1 LAGAIDGRHYM
12 VHGAVSAVEHGDGRI
27 LGNRTSAYFVQK
39 WGTRMG
45 NVISLP
51 FLASGIGFP
60 FRIPYYMRQTLKP
73 MPGETVDCWSIFGG
87 DGGMISWMIEGNN
100 GLYRFSK

>member
-1 LAGAIDGRHYM
+1 
-12 VHGAVSAVEHGDGRI
+12 
-27 LGNRTSAYFVQK
+27 
-39 WGTRMG
+39 
-45 NVISLP
+45 
-51 FLASGIGFP
+51 
-60 FRIPYYMRQTLKP
+60 MRQTLKP